1 MSKLRATLWVA
12 AAAVLVASVLFR
24 GGGADPDI
32 VASKVERG
40 ALIIDV
46 RTPREFDEGHV
57 SGAVNIPYDTID
69 RVIHQTEPDTRRD
82 IVLYCRSGRRSAL
95 AAQALARV
103 GYTNVVDAGSLE
115 NARAALEP

>member
-1 MSKLRATLWVA
+1 MVHREVGDPRPTADRIRAAELDVYRLSKRWLAK
-12 AAAVLVASVLFR
+12 LV
-24 GGGADPDI
+24 
-32 VASKVERG
+32 
-40 ALIIDV
+40 
-46 RTPREFDEGHV
+46 DEGHV

-69 RVIHQTEPDTRRD
+69 RVIHQTEPDARRD